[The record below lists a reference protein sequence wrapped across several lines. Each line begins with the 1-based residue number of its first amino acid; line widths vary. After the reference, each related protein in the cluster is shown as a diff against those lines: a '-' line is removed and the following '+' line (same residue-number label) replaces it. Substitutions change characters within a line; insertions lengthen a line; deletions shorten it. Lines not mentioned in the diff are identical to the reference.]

1 MGMGL
6 AILMGYAGV
15 VLWHSCDKASV
26 GTCGNLV
33 GKCAEGMQ
41 MGLESFRM
49 GTNHRDGVGTG
60 AKRDVVEKI
69 LKAHGD

>member
-1 MGMGL
+1 MGQ
-6 AILMGYAGV
+6 Y
-15 VLWHSCDKASV
+15 
-26 GTCGNLV
+26 
-33 GKCAEGMQ
+33 AEGMQ